1 MTDPGN
7 IRVLVVDDNPDDR
20 ALVRRELDVLFPAAL
35 VIEPTDLA
43 EFEAALAEAEPDLVV
58 TDLDLRWSSGRL
70 TLAAVKQAYPNC
82 PVVMFTGT
90 GDEMT
95 AVDLMKSG
103 LDDYVVKSM
112 RQLPRL
118 QASIK
123 IAVEMAQTRAAVT
136 TREAQLMAMVAHRDT
151 IVRELHHRVKNN
163 LQTVISLLQLGGRN
177 ADNATREQLAQISN
191 RMHALGSV
199 QARIY
204 ETETLDS
211 VDFCAALSDIAQGL
225 DRIYGNSQISL
236 NCDLDGLLD
245 LEVQRAMPLGLLCY
259 EVILNAYKHAWPQR
273 EPGILKVT
281 LHLDDQNCGVITV
294 QDDGVGYDE
303 KTATKGLGSR
313 LVRSLASEARVLVS
327 AASNAGSGTV
337 VSLTLL

>member
-1 MTDPGN
+1 MSDTTN
-7 IRVLVVDDNPDDR
+7 MRVLVVDDNPDDR
-20 ALVRRELDVLFPAAL
+20 ALVRRELDVLFPGAL
-35 VIEPTDLA
+35 IIEPTDLA

-58 TDLDLRWSSGRL
+58 TDLDLRWASGRL
-70 TLAAVKQAYPNC
+70 TLSAVKQAYPNC

-95 AVDLMKSG
+95 AVELMKSG

-123 IAVEMAQTRAAVT
+123 LAVEMAKTRAAVT
-136 TREAQLMAMVAHRDT
+136 AREAQLLAMVAHRDT

-163 LQTVISLLQLGGRN
+163 LQTVISLLQLGSKN
-177 ADNATREQLAQISN
+177 ADDATRAQLDQVSN

-211 VDFCAALSDIAQGL
+211 VDFCAALLDIASGL
-225 DRIYGNSQISL
+225 DRVYGNTEITL
-236 NCDLDGLLD
+236 NCDLDCLLILD
-245 LEVQRAMPLGLLCY
+245 VQRAMPLALLCY
-259 EVILNAYKHAWPQR
+259 EVILNAYKHAWPESR
-273 EPGILKVT
+273 PGILQVA
-281 LHLDDQNCGVITV
+281 LHLDDQNRSITMR
-294 QDDGVGYDE
+294 DDGVGYDE
-303 KTATKGLGSR
+303 AMVTKGLGSR
-313 LVRSLASEARVLVS
+313 LIRSLASEARVLVLADS
-327 AASNAGSGTV
+327 RAESGTC
-337 VSLTLL
+337 VSVTLL